1 MRISVIPTLLREIL
15 GKHEFNREPE
25 PDLVMQDKNQVA
37 AFAEAGR
44 IDGIMSATYLF
55 NTARISQ
62 VIQGC
67 NKVLDLGCGPAT
79 QLTQIAQINPQIE
92 FIGVDM
98 SENMLKNARDYCDQ
112 LGVSNISFIR
122 DDISIL
128 NTIPDNS
135 VDAVISTLAL
145 HHLPSER
152 LLKNCFR
159 QIKRVLR
166 EEGALFLVDLSRLK
180 SLYSVLYFAYL
191 NKKYQPAIFT
201 LDYERSLRAAFSSEE
216 FRQLAAEMF
225 PEKKIQILST
235 ALIPILTII
244 KTEDK
249 TLPQATLEKIRKLSE
264 NLPKRY
270 RNDLHD
276 IKFLFKLS
284 GLKNDP
290 FSSR

>member
-55 NTARISQ
+55 NTTRISQ

-79 QLTQIAQINPQIE
+79 QLAQIAQINPQIE

-98 SENMLKNARDYCDQ
+98 SENMLKNAKAYCDQ
-112 LGVSNISFIR
+112 LGVNNISFVR

-128 NTIPDNS
+128 NTIPGNS

-159 QIKRVLR
+159 QIERVLR

-191 NKKYQPAIFT
+191 NKNYQPEIFS

-225 PEKKIQILST
+225 PEKKVQILST

-270 RNDLHD
+270 RSDLHD
-276 IKFLFKLS
+276 IRFLFKLN

>member
-1 MRISVIPTLLREIL
+1 MRISIIPTLLRELL

-25 PDLVMQDKNQVA
+25 PNLIMHDENQVA

-44 IDGIMSATYLF
+44 IDGVMSATYLF

-79 QLTQIAQINPQIE
+79 QLAQIAQINPQIE
-92 FIGVDM
+92 FVGVDM
-98 SENMLKNARDYCDQ
+98 SENMLKNARVYCDQ
-112 LGVSNISFIR
+112 LGVNNISFIR
-122 DDISIL
+122 DDISTL
-128 NTIPDNS
+128 NAIPDNS

-145 HHLPSER
+145 HHLPSEC
-152 LLKNCFR
+152 LLKNCFG

-191 NKKYQPAIFT
+191 NKNYQPAIFS
-201 LDYERSLRAAFSSEE
+201 LDYERSLRAAFSSRE
-216 FRQLAAEMF
+216 FRQLAAEIF
-225 PEKKIQILST
+225 SENKVNIFST

-249 TLPQATLEKIRKLSE
+249 TLSSAVLKKISKLSKE
-264 NLPKRY
+264 LPKQY
-270 RNDLHD
+270 RNDLND
-276 IKFLFKLS
+276 IRFLFKLS
-284 GLKNDP
+284 GLTNDP
-290 FSSR
+290 FSV

>member
-55 NTARISQ
+55 NTTRISQ
-62 VIQGC
+62 IIQDC

-79 QLTQIAQINPQIE
+79 QLAQIAQINPQIE

-98 SENMLKNARDYCDQ
+98 SENMLKNAKAYCDQ
-112 LGVSNISFIR
+112 LGVNNISFVR
-122 DDISIL
+122 DDISTL

-159 QIKRVLR
+159 QIRRVLR
-166 EEGALFLVDLSRLK
+166 TEGALFLMDLSRLK

-216 FRQLAAEMF
+216 FKQLAAEIF
-225 PEKKIQILST
+225 PEKKVQILST

-249 TLPQATLEKIRKLSE
+249 TLPQTTLEKIRKLSE

-276 IKFLFKLS
+276 IRFLFKLS

>member
-1 MRISVIPTLLREIL
+1 MRISIIPTLLREIL

-25 PDLVMQDKNQVA
+25 PDLVMHDESQVA

-44 IDGIMSATYLF
+44 IDGVMSATYLF

-92 FIGVDM
+92 FVGVDM
-98 SENMLKNARDYCDQ
+98 SENMLKNARVYCGQ
-112 LGVSNISFIR
+112 LGINNISFIR
-122 DDISIL
+122 DDISTL

-145 HHLPSER
+145 HHLPDANSLGR
-152 LLKNCFR
+152 CFK
-159 QIKRVLR
+159 QIKRVLKQG
-166 EEGALFLVDLSRLK
+166 GALFLVDLSRLK

-191 NKKYQPAIFT
+191 NKNYQPAIFS
-201 LDYERSLRAAFSSEE
+201 LDYERSLRAAFSSRE
-216 FRQLAAEMF
+216 FRQLAAEMLS
-225 PEKKIQILST
+225 ENKINVFST

-249 TLPQATLEKIRKLSE
+249 ALSLAVLEKISKLSKE
-264 NLPKRY
+264 LPKQY
-270 RNDLHD
+270 RNDLND
-276 IKFLFKLS
+276 IRFLFKLS
-284 GLKNDP
+284 GLTNDP
-290 FSSR
+290 FSV

>member
-55 NTARISQ
+55 NTTRISQ
-62 VIQGC
+62 IIQDC

-79 QLTQIAQINPQIE
+79 QLAQIAQINPQIE

-98 SENMLKNARDYCDQ
+98 SENMLKNAKAYCDQ
-112 LGVSNISFIR
+112 LGVNNISFVR
-122 DDISIL
+122 DDISTL

-159 QIKRVLR
+159 QIRRVLR
-166 EEGALFLVDLSRLK
+166 TEGALFLMDLSRLK

-216 FRQLAAEMF
+216 FKQLAAEIF
-225 PEKKIQILST
+225 PEKKVQILST

-249 TLPQATLEKIRKLSE
+249 TLPQTTLEKIRKLSE

-270 RNDLHD
+270 HNDLHD
-276 IKFLFKLS
+276 IRFLFKLS

>member
-1 MRISVIPTLLREIL
+1 MRISIIPTLLREIL

-25 PDLVMQDKNQVA
+25 PDLVMHDEIQVM

-79 QLTQIAQINPQIE
+79 QLAQIAQINPQIE
-92 FIGVDM
+92 FVGVDM
-98 SENMLKNARDYCDQ
+98 SENMLKNARAYCDQ
-112 LGVSNISFIR
+112 QGVNNISFVR

-145 HHLPSER
+145 HHLPNER
-152 LLKNCFR
+152 LLRNCYG

-191 NKKYQPAIFT
+191 NKNYQPAIFS
-201 LDYERSLRAAFSSEE
+201 LDYERSLRAAFSSREL
-216 FRQLAAEMF
+216 RQLAAEMF
-225 PEKKIQILST
+225 VENKVNVFST

-249 TLPQATLEKIRKLSE
+249 ALPPALLEKISKLSRKL
-264 NLPKRY
+264 PKQY
-270 RNDLHD
+270 RNDLND
-276 IKFLFKLS
+276 IRFLFKLG

-290 FSSR
+290 FSL